1 MKIVKHFILSKNE
14 EKLMKRSMMTA
25 TFIAACLS
33 NTTVAQETLPAVT
46 STEAGTQDSRA
57 QARIALKDRQL
68 DDREAKLKRENPNGR
83 IPDDNPTF
91 TAGIKVNPQ
100 LGVSPA
106 VEQALMQQFS
116 RDVRVELATLGYNRG
131 VLQSRGNNDALRT
144 AIVKKVRG
152 TADLSDLALLADTV
166 VIGKVTAIDM
176 ANPDLDGFG
185 GRAIVNVERN
195 FEGSVDVGEELIV
208 RLTTGQ
214 VTADRFLRDESEFIP
229 AVGDTVAVV
238 ASNASYR
245 VNRRIASGR
254 DPSRDNTVIE
264 LADFYIVEGDRL
276 ISRSSDPILRD
287 STVAAFQSG
296 AQ

>member
-1 MKIVKHFILSKNE
+1 
-14 EKLMKRSMMTA
+14 MKRSMMTA
-25 TFIAACLS
+25 AFIAACLS
-33 NTTVAQETLPAVT
+33 NTTVAQETLPAAT

-68 DDREAKLKRENPNGR
+68 DDREAKLKRENPNAR

-91 TAGIKVNPQ
+91 TAGIKVSPQ
-100 LGVSPA
+100 LGVSPE
-106 VEQALMQQFS
+106 VERALMQQFS

-229 AVGDTVAVV
+229 EVGDTVAVV

-245 VNRRIASGR
+245 VNRRISSGR
-254 DPSRDNTVIE
+254 DPSRDNTVIK
-264 LADFYIVEGDRL
+264 LADFYIVDGDRL

-287 STVAAFQSG
+287 STVAALQSG

>member
-1 MKIVKHFILSKNE
+1 M
-14 EKLMKRSMMTA
+14 
-25 TFIAACLS
+25 
-33 NTTVAQETLPAVT
+33 AQETLPAVT

-91 TAGIKVNPQ
+91 TAGIKVSPQ

-254 DPSRDNTVIE
+254 DPSRDNTVIK